1 MPQLSPGIA
10 KYINTYTF
18 KNNFKKKRERE
29 LEEENSDSND
39 RQVLKEFGY
48 NMGLIQKW
56 RGKIMTLE
64 MREAVSGAVFS
75 SLGKRWELAHE

>member
-1 MPQLSPGIA
+1 M
-10 KYINTYTF
+10 
-18 KNNFKKKRERE
+18 
-29 LEEENSDSND
+29 EEENSDSND